1 MDLTLEGKVAVVT
14 GGSRGIGLGIAQ
26 SFADAGA
33 AVMLVSRKPEGLE
46 AAASDITRA
55 TPGSDVAWYAGHVGR
70 IEDADACMEATLDRF
85 GAVDILVNNAATNPY
100 AGPTIGVDPAR
111 LDKTYEVN
119 LRGPLLWSQVAW
131 NRYMHDH
138 GGVII
143 NIAAGGAYTT
153 SSQLGVYCMFK
164 AALVHLTKQ
173 LGAELGPDVR
183 VNCIAP
189 GLIKTDFARIL
200 WEGDRGA
207 EGRVRPP
214 APASRRGFGHRRR
227 GRVAGRQ
234 RHVDD
239 RPDDRAGRWRPGSF
253 HRRTRRRLNSSRV
266 PQPPV
271 GSAPRPGSGSRANLH
286 APTDAINARAGLSS
300 IAG

>member
-1 MDLTLEGKVAVVT
+1 VERTLEGKVAVVT

-26 SFADAGA
+26 SFVDTGA
-33 AVMLVSRKPEGLE
+33 TVMLVSRKPDGLE
-46 AAASDITRA
+46 AAAAEIARA
-55 TPGSDVAWYAGHVGR
+55 APGSDVAWYAGHVGR
-70 IEDADACMEATLDRF
+70 QEDAEACMHATLDRF

-100 AGPTIGVDPAR
+100 AGPTIGVDAAR

-131 NRYMHDH
+131 NQYMRDH

-143 NIAAGGAYTT
+143 NIAAGGAYAT

-173 LGAELGPDVR
+173 LGAELGPNVR

-200 WEGDRGA
+200 WEGERGA
-207 EGRVRPP
+207 KVASGLPLQRLGEASDIGDAAVWLAANATWMTGQTIVLDGGGLVSFLEEGID
-214 APASRRGFGHRRR
+214 G
-227 GRVAGRQ
+227 
-234 RHVDD
+234 
-239 RPDDRAGRWRPGSF
+239 
-253 HRRTRRRLNSSRV
+253 
-266 PQPPV
+266 
-271 GSAPRPGSGSRANLH
+271 
-286 APTDAINARAGLSS
+286 
-300 IAG
+300 

>member
-1 MDLTLEGKVAVVT
+1 VGKGSEVTLAAVNLSLDGKVAVVT

-26 SFADAGA
+26 SFADGGA

-55 TPGSDVAWYAGHVGR
+55 APGSQVAWYAGHVGR
-70 IEDADACMEATLDRF
+70 MEDADACIEATLDRF

-100 AGPTIGVDPAR
+100 AGPTIGVDVAR

-131 NRYMHDH
+131 QRYMRDH

-143 NIAAGGAYTT
+143 NIAAVGAYTT

-173 LGAELGPDVR
+173 LGAELGPNVR

-200 WEGDRGA
+200 WEGDRGI
-207 EGRVRPP
+207 EV
-214 APASRRGFGHRRR
+214 ASGLPL
-227 GRVAGRQ
+227 Q
-234 RHVDD
+234 RLGEASDIGDAAVWLAANATWMTGQTIVLD
-239 RPDDRAGRWRPGSF
+239 GGSLVHF
-253 HRRTRRRLNSSRV
+253 TV
-266 PQPPV
+266 Q
-271 GSAPRPGSGSRANLH
+271 SA
-286 APTDAINARAGLSS
+286 DE
-300 IAG
+300 